1 MDCLLDRWD
10 GMCKI
15 SIIMPVYNK
24 ENYIE
29 KCIKSIIGQSFTDWE
44 LIIINDGSTDFTLEI
59 CQQFS
64 DARIKIISVENSGV
78 SKARNLGLSKAE
90 GEYITF
96 VDGDDY
102 LDSDYLKCLF
112 KPQYDMSMCGLT
124 KVKKNGEVI
133 KKIFPINDGEKN
145 TDEVFKYFY
154 REQMDSGIYGFVA
167 GKMVKRSLLEENKIR
182 FNPYIT
188 LAEDYDFF
196 LKVYDKLNKLC
207 YVHSAGYFY
216 LQDIENIDNC
226 LDDSKIDFFTQIEI
240 QNNAKKMLLKKNAFG
255 IEEET
260 LYLRRITNYV
270 YTILLLS
277 KDMDYNRFSERIN
290 QLKKIAPKISVEA
303 KGLIKCFMKLYAKDN
318 KVVLF
323 ILIKLRKLWGKI
335 R

>member
-1 MDCLLDRWD
+1 
-10 GMCKI
+10 
-15 SIIMPVYNK
+15 
-24 ENYIE
+24 
-29 KCIKSIIGQSFTDWE
+29 
-44 LIIINDGSTDFTLEI
+44 
-59 CQQFS
+59 
-64 DARIKIISVENSGV
+64 
-78 SKARNLGLSKAE
+78 
-90 GEYITF
+90 
-96 VDGDDY
+96 
-102 LDSDYLKCLF
+102 
-112 KPQYDMSMCGLT
+112 
-124 KVKKNGEVI
+124 
-133 KKIFPINDGEKN
+133 
-145 TDEVFKYFY
+145 
-154 REQMDSGIYGFVA
+154 MDSGIYGFVA

-290 QLKKIAPKISVEA
+290 QLKKIAPKISAEA
-303 KGLIKCFMKLYAKDN
+303 KGIIKCFMKLYAKDN